1 MPTPPFSQHRRDW
14 LSEVC
19 TIFSKKPQNEQQ
31 KPKSPHVPN
40 TTIAITLPKACDS
53 VIDFKDGAPAK
64 D

>member
-19 TIFSKKPQNEQQ
+19 TIFTRKPQNQQ
-31 KPKSPHVPN
+31 KIKETHVPN
-40 TTIAITLPKACDS
+40 TTIRTTLLNACDS
-53 VIDFKDGAPAK
+53 VIDFKDGASAK